1 MPVRTPTQED
11 KANARIAGSDRPT
24 PPAVDRQALVEGP
37 FGPGA
42 GSESLMSIPTTG
54 PVHPVNRSANRG
66 RRWLFLGL
74 VSAVVVTCATW
85 EHVRKSA
92 SSLAGLTDVS
102 GPSPRAAESLASGGR
117 STQDERGSDPSAA
130 DAALMPGRADA
141 GSIESHVVLKP
152 VAGARAGTDSHE
164 TERVAP
170 IARALASIKE
180 CQLRYRNIRDYTC
193 TFSKRER
200 INGQLTPLNVL
211 MMKAR
216 TQPRSIYL
224 KFRQPSPGRE
234 AIYIVGSHDGRV
246 LVHDVGLNKL
256 LAGTL
261 SLEPTGGRA
270 MEGCRHPISEAGIG
284 PLLDTLHARWSSE
297 LDPSESVV
305 AFRDDQMVG
314 TRRCTMIETTHPH
327 QQPEFMFYRVR
338 LFIDD
343 EVGLPIHFEAY
354 DWPSSPQAPAEMV
367 EDYTFSDLRLN
378 VGLSDLDFNVSNG
391 NYAFGRF

>member
-1 MPVRTPTQED
+1 MPVRTPTEG

-24 PPAVDRQALVEGP
+24 PPTVDRQTLIDGP
-37 FGPGA
+37 LGPGA
-42 GSESLMSIPTTG
+42 RSESLLSIPATG
-54 PVHPVNRSANRG
+54 PVHPVNGSTNRG
-66 RRWLFLGL
+66 RSWLFLGL

-85 EHVRKSA
+85 DHVTKSK

-102 GPSPRAAESLASGGR
+102 GPSPRAAESLNFGER
-117 STQDERGSDPSAA
+117 STQDERDSDSSAA
-130 DAALMPGRADA
+130 DKALTPDRAVA
-141 GSIESHVVLKP
+141 ESIESHFVLKP
-152 VAGARAGTDSHE
+152 VADAQAGTDSHE
-164 TERVAP
+164 TARVTP

-180 CQLRYRNIRDYTC
+180 CQRRFQNVRDYNC

-200 INGQLTPLNVL
+200 IKGQLTPLQVI

-234 AIYIVGSHDGRV
+234 AIYIVGRNDGRV

-261 SLEPTGGRA
+261 WLEPTGGRA

-284 PLLDTLHARWSSE
+284 PLLETLQTRWSSE

-305 AFRDDQMVG
+305 AFRGDQMVG
-314 TRRCTMIETTHPH
+314 TRRCTMIESTHPK

-338 LFIDD
+338 VFIDD
-343 EVGLPIHFEAY
+343 EHGLPIQFEAY
-354 DWPSSPQAPAEMV
+354 DWPRSPGAPSELV
-367 EDYTFSDLRLN
+367 EEYTFSELRLN

>member
-1 MPVRTPTQED
+1 MNLST
-11 KANARIAGSDRPT
+11 
-24 PPAVDRQALVEGP
+24 
-37 FGPGA
+37 
-42 GSESLMSIPTTG
+42 
-54 PVHPVNRSANRG
+54 NRG

-74 VSAVVVTCATW
+74 LSAVVMTCTTW
-85 EHVRKSA
+85 EHVRKNA

-102 GPSPRAAESLASGGR
+102 GPSLRTSESLAPGGR
-117 STQDERGSDPSAA
+117 SAQDERGSDSGVA
-130 DAALMPGRADA
+130 DAALNPDRADA
-141 GSIESHVVLKP
+141 GSIESHVALRP

-180 CQLRYRNIRDYTC
+180 CQLRFRNIRDYTC

-200 INGQLTPLNVL
+200 IKGQLTPLQVI

-261 SLEPTGGRA
+261 WLEPTGGRA

-284 PLLDTLHARWSSE
+284 PLLDTLQARWSSE

-305 AFRDDQMVG
+305 AFRGDQMVG

-327 QQPEFMFYRVR
+327 QKPEFMFYRVR

-343 EVGLPIHFEAY
+343 EHGLPIHFEAY
-354 DWPSSPQAPAEMV
+354 DWPSSPGAPAELV
-367 EDYTFSDLRLN
+367 EEYTFSDLRLN

>member
-1 MPVRTPTQED
+1 
-11 KANARIAGSDRPT
+11 
-24 PPAVDRQALVEGP
+24 
-37 FGPGA
+37 
-42 GSESLMSIPTTG
+42 MSIPTTG
-54 PVHPVNRSANRG
+54 PVHPVNRSADRG

-92 SSLAGLTDVS
+92 SSMAGLTDFS

-117 STQDERGSDPSAA
+117 SAQGERGSGPGVA
-130 DAALMPGRADA
+130 DAALMQDRANA
-141 GSIESHVVLKP
+141 GSIESHVALRSA
-152 VAGARAGTDSHE
+152 AGARAGTDSHE

-200 INGQLTPLNVL
+200 INGQMTPLNVL

-261 SLEPTGGRA
+261 SARAHGRTRHGGLSPPNLGSRHWPVAGHPSVSLVVRA
-270 MEGCRHPISEAGIG
+270 SPDRIRRGLPRRPDGRHP
-284 PLLDTLHARWSSE
+284 TLH
-297 LDPSESVV
+297 
-305 AFRDDQMVG
+305 DD
-314 TRRCTMIETTHPH
+314 RN
-327 QQPEFMFYRVR
+327 
-338 LFIDD
+338 D
-343 EVGLPIHFEAY
+343 
-354 DWPSSPQAPAEMV
+354 SSPSTARIHVLSGPSIHRRRGRTA
-367 EDYTFSDLRLN
+367 DPLRSL
-378 VGLSDLDFNVSNG
+378 
-391 NYAFGRF
+391 